1 MSVSNPSPGSREQP
15 PSTVSLSVEGMTCAA
30 CVARV
35 ERAIAK
41 VDGVVAADVNLA
53 TERASVRYLPGVALQ
68 ESLLR
73 AIQDAGY
80 HASVHED
87 AAAREAAER
96 EARKAA
102 LSRLAGQLRLA
113 AWVSAP
119 LLVLSMAPM
128 LLPALEHWLHER
140 FPMQQQAYVGF
151 VLASIVQFGPG
162 RYFYRRGWPA
172 LRSLSPDMNS
182 LVMIGTT
189 AAYLYSVVATFA
201 PRLLPPGTAHVYY
214 EASAVVITLV
224 LLGRY
229 LEARAKGRT
238 NEAIRRLLDLAPQT
252 ATLVKDGE
260 EVEVPVAQL
269 AVGDTVLVRPGAQV
283 PADGVVVDGSSYV
296 DESMI
301 TGESVPVAK
310 GPGGEVIGATINSAG
325 SLLLRV
331 ERVGADTV
339 LAQVVRLV
347 EDAQGAK
354 VPIQGLADRV
364 VSVFVPIVIVIAAAT
379 FVTWLLLG
387 QPPALPFA
395 LAAAVAV
402 LIIAC
407 PCAMGL
413 ATPTSIMVGTGKA
426 AEMGVLFRNGAALQ
440 ALAGVGVVAFDK
452 TGTLTRGTPGLTDL
466 VAAEGFGE
474 DEVLALAAAV
484 EARSEHP
491 IGAAIAAAAKERA
504 LPIADVANFVV
515 EPGFGVA
522 GTVAGRDVR
531 VGAAR
536 YLARL
541 GVDTGPLV
549 GTADALAADGK
560 SPLFVAVDG
569 RLAAVIAV
577 ADDLKPTS
585 VAAVAELRRLGL
597 AVAMVTGDDARTA
610 GAIAR
615 RLGIDEVIAEVL
627 PQGKVEALAR
637 LRQRFGPA
645 AFVGDG
651 INDAPALAAADVGVA
666 IGTGTDIAVESAD
679 VVLMSGDVANVGRA
693 VALSRATLSNI
704 KQNLF
709 WAFAYNA
716 LLIPVAA
723 GVLYP
728 SAGVLLSPVLAAAA
742 MGVSSVFVLGNALRL
757 RRWRAPAAASVTPGA
772 SASATLAH

>member
-1 MSVSNPSPGSREQP
+1 MSVLNPVHDAPDKP
-15 PSTVSLSVEGMTCAA
+15 PSTVSLSIEGMTCAA

-35 ERAIAK
+35 ERAITK

-53 TERASVRYLPGVALQ
+53 TERASVRFASGVAIQ

-73 AIQDAGY
+73 AIEDAGY
-80 HASVHED
+80 HASVFED
-87 AAAREAAER
+87 AATREASER
-96 EARKAA
+96 EARRAA
-102 LSRLAGQLRLA
+102 LDRLAGQLRLA

-119 LLVLSMAPM
+119 LFVFSMAPM
-128 LLPALEHWLHER
+128 LFPALEHWLHER
-140 FPMQQQAYVGF
+140 FPMERQAYLGF

-189 AAYLYSVVATFA
+189 AAYAYSVVATFA

-238 NEAIRRLLDLAPQT
+238 NEAIRRLIDLAPQT
-252 ATLVKDGE
+252 ATLVRDGE
-260 EVEVPVAQL
+260 EVEVPVSEL
-269 AVGDTVLVRPGAQV
+269 AVGDMVLVRPGSQV
-283 PADGVVVDGSSYV
+283 PVDGVVIEGASYV

-310 GPGGEVIGATINSAG
+310 GPGDEVIGATINSAG
-325 SLLLRV
+325 SLVFRV

-364 VSVFVPIVIVIAAAT
+364 VSIFVPIVIGIAVVT
-379 FVTWLLLG
+379 FVTWLLAG

-426 AEMGVLFRNGAALQ
+426 AELGVLFRNGAALQ
-440 ALAGVGVVAFDK
+440 VLAGVKVVAFDK
-452 TGTLTRGTPGLTDL
+452 TGTLTRGTPGLTDIVVTAGL
-466 VAAEGFGE
+466 GA

-491 IGAAIAAAAKERA
+491 IGAALVAAAEQRA
-504 LPIADVANFVV
+504 LALPPVADFVV
-515 EPGFGVA
+515 EPGFGV
-522 GTVAGRDVR
+522 GGEVEGRAVR
-531 VGAAR
+531 VGATR
-536 YLARL
+536 YLDKL
-541 GVDTGPLV
+541 GVDTARHAA
-549 GTADALAADGK
+549 TAEALAAEGK
-560 SPLFVAVDG
+560 SPLFVAVAG
-569 RLAAVIAV
+569 VLVAVVAV
-577 ADDLKPTS
+577 ADDVKETSAAAISDLK
-585 VAAVAELRRLGL
+585 RLGV
-597 AVAMVTGDDARTA
+597 AVAMVTGDDALTA
-610 GAIAR
+610 AAIAR
-615 RLGIDEVIAEVL
+615 KLGIDEVVAEVL
-627 PQGKVEALAR
+627 PHGKVEALAALTR
-637 LRQRFGPA
+637 RFGPA

-651 INDAPALAAADVGVA
+651 INDAPALAAAEVGVA

-693 VALSRATLSNI
+693 VALARATLSNI

-723 GVLYP
+723 GALYP
-728 SAGVLLSPVLAAAA
+728 SAGILLSPVLAAAA

-757 RRWRAPAAASVTPGA
+757 RRWRPPGQAGA
-772 SASATLAH
+772 SLAH